1 MKEKV
6 ENIPEFK
13 TKHKGKKNCTME
25 SNTIERLAGEG
36 TYLNHCGIVPKLKG
50 AGSQH
55 WSEVVKALLDPHQ
68 LLGHLALQGSIAREC
83 RYLAVKTSFKAN
95 GRNLNTYILNKR
107 RKGEKQMFGFLEEAD
122 LLKTVKKKLNS
133 VCI

>member
-1 MKEKV
+1 M
-6 ENIPEFK
+6 
-13 TKHKGKKNCTME
+13 G

-36 TYLNHCGIVPKLKG
+36 TYLNQCGTVPKLEG

-55 WSEVVKALLDPHQ
+55 WSEVVKALLDPHL

-95 GRNLNTYILNKR
+95 GRNLNTYFKQEEERGKTNVWVFRGSRLAQNSE
-107 RKGEKQMFGFLEEAD
+107 EKA
-122 LLKTVKKKLNS
+122 
-133 VCI
+133 